1 MNINTS
7 KIYDLSFYIP
17 LCFSPSPILQRSTKG
32 IKRLSSYPL
41 RGKDRSLIEF
51 PDEVKEILVGILLG
65 DAHIVRRTSTAN
77 SRLVYAQTAVTHKE
91 YFDYVLSFFLP
102 YCVNDYTPQS
112 RIVRDNRTS
121 RSARCS
127 PLGGTNKT
135 YSAISFTTMQLP
147 CFNEFKN
154 IFYQVNTK
162 LVPDNIYELLTPS
175 STRTLLGEVPSGK
188 RVGFFIIQPKNNI
201 DGNY

>member
-1 MNINTS
+1 MNVN
-7 KIYDLSFYIP
+7 IYKTKDFSFNIIP
-17 LCFSPSPILQRSTKG
+17 LCFSASPVLLRSTKG
-32 IKRLSSYPL
+32 VKRLSSSE
-41 RGKDRSLIEF
+41 RALIEF
-51 PDEVKEILVGILLG
+51 SDEVKEILVGILLG
-65 DAHIVRRTSTAN
+65 DAHIVRRSSTGN

-127 PLGGTNKT
+127 PLGGTKKT

-147 CFNEFKN
+147 GFNEFREN
-154 IFYQVNTK
+154 FYK
-162 LVPDNIYELLTPS
+162 LNVKTIPDNIYELLASPS
-175 STRTLLGEVPSGK
+175 
-188 RVGFFIIQPKNNI
+188 
-201 DGNY
+201 

>member
-1 MNINTS
+1 MNVNIS
-7 KIYDLSFYIP
+7 KIKDISSYIP
-17 LCFSPSPILQRSTKG
+17 LCFSPSPVLQRSTKG
-32 IKRLSSYPL
+32 IKRLSSSERAL
-41 RGKDRSLIEF
+41 LEF

-65 DAHIVRRTSTAN
+65 DAHIVRRSSTAN

-112 RIVRDNRTS
+112 RIVRDNRTK
-121 RSARCS
+121 
-127 PLGGTNKT
+127 KT

-154 IFYQVNTK
+154 NFYKLNVK

-175 STRTLLGEVPSGK
+175 PPRRGPFREGSRQGRGLAFLLKKNIIEGTIK
-188 RVGFFIIQPKNNI
+188 FILSDI
-201 DGNY
+201 Y